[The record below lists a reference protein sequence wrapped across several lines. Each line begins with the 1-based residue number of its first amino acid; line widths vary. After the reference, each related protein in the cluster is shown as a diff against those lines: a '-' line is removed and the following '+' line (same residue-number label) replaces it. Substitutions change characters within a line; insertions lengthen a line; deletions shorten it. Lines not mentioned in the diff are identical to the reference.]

1 MTILVTGGNGFVMSN
16 VVRHWLESD
25 PAEDVVILDAAP
37 ADDIARRFFAG
48 VASRIEWSESSILDR
63 DHWAPLLAGCGITRI
78 VHGATLTPH
87 PFVAAD
93 GMPRDP
99 EREGPQRII
108 DVNLMG
114 TVALLEWARSL
125 PGLQRFLYVSTGSVY
140 RDDGPAEHGRP
151 LPEDGYVGPTTLYG
165 ISKYAAEMVVQRCSE
180 LFGLSVV
187 SVRLASVYGPMDR
200 ETSSRHVRCMPWKVA
215 HLALAGEELRA
226 NAYDGVGDG
235 IHAADVAAAIALLLR
250 APAPRHPVY
259 NVASGRA
266 ETIGTL
272 LAIAGEKLPVKAR
285 QCARSEANLVGDPDR
300 RQGQWGAYDIAR
312 LSGELGWRP
321 APLRQR
327 FHDYIDWLREF
338 EPEAVKPGLLAV
350 AAGAR

>member
-1 MTILVTGGNGFVMSN
+1 MGNL
-16 VVRHWLESD
+16 VRHWLEGD
-25 PAEDVVILDAAP
+25 PAENVVIPAAAP

-48 VASRIEWSESSILDR
+48 VAGRIEWIEASILEPAR
-63 DHWAPLLAGCGITRI
+63 WAPRLAGRGIARI

-87 PFVAAD
+87 PFMAAD
-93 GMPRDP
+93 GTPRDP
-99 EREGPQRII
+99 EREGPQRIM

-114 TVALLEWARSL
+114 TVALIEWVRGL

-140 RDDGPAEHGRP
+140 RDDGPAERGQP

-165 ISKYAAEMVVQRCSE
+165 ISKYAAEMVVRRYGE
-180 LFGLSVV
+180 LFGLPVV
-187 SVRLASVYGPMDR
+187 AVRLASVFGPMDR
-200 ETSSRHVRCMPWKVA
+200 ETSARHVRCMPWKVA

-226 NAYDGVGDG
+226 NAYDGVGDW
-235 IHAADVAAAIALLLR
+235 IHAADVATAIALLLR

-259 NVASGRA
+259 NVASDRA
-266 ETIGTL
+266 ETIATL
-272 LAIAGEKLPVKAR
+272 LAIAGEKLPVRAR
-285 QCARSEANLVGDPDR
+285 QCARAEANLVGDPDR
-300 RQGQWGAYDIAR
+300 RQGQWGAYDISR

-327 FHDYIDWLREF
+327 LHEYIDWLREF
-338 EPEAVKPGLLAV
+338 EPEAVKPRPLA